1 MVVAKIDFIKKYMNW
16 NKNNNDNNPWGSGG
30 NNNPW
35 GSGGGNSNNMDF
47 EESIKKARDKFGK
60 FKIGGPRNLSLLI
73 IIAILIWLATG
84 FYRVEPDEQ
93 GIELLFGKWNEKTTQ
108 PGLHYFFPTP
118 IGQTI
123 TPKVEVIRKINV
135 GFRSASDLG
144 FSSNTNAERKVIEE
158 SLMLTGDQ
166 NISDVA
172 FTVLFKIKDAGNF
185 LFKLRNPEITV
196 KDMSESVVREVVGQ
210 RDLQF
215 LLTEGRQ
222 EVEQVVRNELQE
234 LLDSYESGIL
244 IQSVQ
249 LQSVD
254 PPDQVIDA
262 FDEVQ
267 RARQDKE
274 RLVNEANTYLNRIV
288 PNARGEAAKL
298 VESAKAYKEQVVK
311 QAEGVA
317 QNFID
322 VYNSYKD
329 AKEVTRRR
337 IYLETLREVLEG
349 KNKIILDD
357 AGGNQGVVPYLPL
370 NEIKKGSNN

>member
-1 MVVAKIDFIKKYMNW
+1 MNW
-16 NKNNNDNNPWGSGG
+16 NNNNNNDPWGPGGNNPWGG
-30 NNNPW
+30 NQ
-35 GSGGGNSNNMDF
+35 SNRSDI
-47 EESIKKARDKFGK
+47 EDSIKKAKEKFGK
-60 FKIGGPRNLSLLI
+60 FKLGSPKNFSILLI
-73 IIAILIWLATG
+73 VVLILWLASG

-93 GIELLFGKWNEKTTQ
+93 GIELLFGKWNQTTTQ

-144 FSSNTNAERKVIEE
+144 FASNTNAERKVIEE
-158 SLMLTGDQ
+158 SLMLSGDQ
-166 NISDVA
+166 NIADVG
-172 FTVLFKIKDAGNF
+172 FTVLYKIKDAGKF
-185 LFKLRNPEITV
+185 LFKLRNPESTV
-196 KDMSESVVREVVGQ
+196 KDMSESVMREIVGQ

-222 EVEQVVRNELQE
+222 EVEQDVRNLLQDI
-234 LLDSYESGIL
+234 LDSYESGIL
-244 IQSVQ
+244 IQSIQ
-249 LQSVD
+249 LQSID

-267 RARQDKE
+267 RAKQDKE
-274 RLVNEANTYLNRIV
+274 RLVNEANSYLNKIV

-298 VESAKAYKEQVVK
+298 IEEARAYKEQVVK

-317 QNFID
+317 QNFVD

-337 IYLETLREVLEG
+337 IYLETLRVVLEG
-349 KNKIILDD
+349 DNKIILDD
-357 AGGNQGVVPYLPL
+357 NGTGQGVVPYLPL
-370 NEIKKGSNN
+370 NELKKNKGNN

>member
-1 MVVAKIDFIKKYMNW
+1 MNW
-16 NKNNNDNNPWGSGG
+16 NDKNNPWGSNGGNNPWGSG
-30 NNNPW
+30 P
-35 GSGGGNSNNMDF
+35 SGKDF
-47 EESIKKARDKFGK
+47 EDTLNKAKNSFNRFNLGK
-60 FKIGGPRNLSLLI
+60 PRNIFYLI
-73 IIAILIWLATG
+73 IIAFILWLATG

-93 GIELLFGKWNEKTTQ
+93 GVELLFGKWNQSTTE

-135 GFRSASDLG
+135 GYRSATDLG
-144 FSSNTNAERKVIEE
+144 FSANSSAERNVNEE

-166 NISDVA
+166 NIADVN
-172 FTVLFKIKDAGNF
+172 FTVLYKIKDAGNY
-185 LFKLRNPEITV
+185 LFKLRNPEFTV
-196 KDMSESVVREVVGQ
+196 KDMSESVMRETVGQ

-222 EVEQVVRNELQE
+222 EVEQVVRVSLQDIM
-234 LLDSYESGIL
+234 DSYESGIL
-244 IQSVQ
+244 IQSIQ

-274 RLVNEANTYLNRIV
+274 RLVNEANSYLNRIV
-288 PNARGEAAKL
+288 PNARGEAAQL
-298 VESAKAYKEQVVK
+298 IQQAQAYKEQVVK

-329 AKEVTRRR
+329 AKDVTRRR
-337 IYLETLREVLEG
+337 IYLETLRDVLEG
-349 KNKIILDD
+349 PNKIILDD
-357 AGGNQGVVPYLPL
+357 SGSGQGVVPYLPL
-370 NEIKKGSNN
+370 NELNKKRLDN

>member
-1 MVVAKIDFIKKYMNW
+1 MNW
-16 NKNNNDNNPWGSGG
+16 NNNNNGGGPWGSGG
-30 NNNPW
+30 NNPW
-35 GSGGGNSNNMDF
+35 GGGSSNNQDF
-47 EESIKKARDKFGK
+47 EDSIKKAKERFSKMK
-60 FKIGGPRNLSLLI
+60 LGGPRNFSIFVIVL
-73 IIAILIWLATG
+73 ILIWLATG

-93 GIELLFGKWNEKTTQ
+93 GIELLFGKWNGTTTQ

-118 IGQTI
+118 IGSTI

-135 GFRSASDLG
+135 GYRTATDLG
-144 FSSNTNAERKVIEE
+144 FASNSNAERKVSEE

-166 NISDVA
+166 NIADVN
-172 FTVLFKIKDAGNF
+172 FTVLYKIKDAGKF
-185 LFKLRNPEITV
+185 LFELRNPESTV
-196 KDMSESVVREVVGQ
+196 KDMSESVMREVVGQ

-222 EVEQVVRNELQE
+222 EVEQVVRIALQDI
-234 LLDSYESGIL
+234 LDFYESGVL
-244 IQSVQ
+244 IQSIQ

-274 RLVNEANTYLNRIV
+274 KLVNEANSYLNKIV

-298 VESAKAYKEQVVK
+298 VQEATAYKEQVVK

-322 VYNSYKD
+322 VYNSYME
-329 AKEVTRRR
+329 APEVTKRR
-337 IYLETLREVLEG
+337 ILLETLGEVLEG
-349 KNKIILDD
+349 PNKIILDGTD
-357 AGGNQGVVPYLPL
+357 SGSGVVPYLPL
-370 NEIKKGSNN
+370 NELNKNKVNN

>member
-1 MVVAKIDFIKKYMNW
+1 MNW
-16 NKNNNDNNPWGSGG
+16 NNNNNNNNDPWGPGGNNPWGGKK
-30 NNNPW
+30 
-35 GSGGGNSNNMDF
+35 SNIHDI
-47 EESIKKARDKFGK
+47 EDSIKKAKEKFGK
-60 FKIGGPRNLSLLI
+60 FKLGSPKNFSILLI
-73 IIAILIWLATG
+73 VVLILWLASG

-93 GIELLFGKWNEKTTQ
+93 GIELLFGKWNQTTTQ

-135 GFRSASDLG
+135 GFRSSSDLG
-144 FSSNTNAERKVIEE
+144 FASNTNAERKVIEE
-158 SLMLTGDQ
+158 SLMLSGDQ
-166 NISDVA
+166 NIADVG
-172 FTVLFKIKDAGNF
+172 FTVLYKIKDAGKF
-185 LFKLRNPEITV
+185 LFKLRNPESTV
-196 KDMSESVVREVVGQ
+196 KDMSESVMREIVGQ

-222 EVEQVVRNELQE
+222 EVEQDVRNLLQDI
-234 LLDSYESGIL
+234 LDSYESGIL
-244 IQSVQ
+244 IQSIQ
-249 LQSVD
+249 LQSID

-267 RARQDKE
+267 RAKQDKE
-274 RLVNEANTYLNRIV
+274 RLVNEANSYLNKIV

-298 VESAKAYKEQVVK
+298 IEEARAYKEQVVK

-317 QNFID
+317 QNFVD

-337 IYLETLREVLEG
+337 IYLETLRVVLEG
-349 KNKIILDD
+349 DNKIILDD
-357 AGGNQGVVPYLPL
+357 NGTGQGVVPYLPL
-370 NEIKKGSNN
+370 NELKKDKGNN

>member
-1 MVVAKIDFIKKYMNW
+1 MNW

-30 NNNPW
+30 GNNPW
-35 GSGGGNSNNMDF
+35 GGGNSSNNMDF
-47 EESIKKARDKFGK
+47 EDSIKKAKERFGK
-60 FKIGGPRNLSLLI
+60 FKIGGPRNLSILI
-73 IIAILIWLATG
+73 LVAFLIWLASG

-93 GIELLFGKWNEKTTQ
+93 GIELLFGKWNESTTE

-135 GFRSASDLG
+135 GFRSANDLG
-144 FSSNTNAERKVIEE
+144 FSSNSNAERKVIEE

-166 NISDVA
+166 NISDVR
-172 FTVLFKIKDAGNF
+172 FTVLYKIKDAGNF
-185 LFKLRNPEITV
+185 LFKLRNPETTV
-196 KDMSESVVREVVGQ
+196 KDMSESVMREVVGQ

-222 EVEQVVRNELQE
+222 EVEQVVRTGLQE
-234 LLDSYESGIL
+234 ILDSYESGIL
-244 IQSVQ
+244 VQSVQ

-267 RARQDKE
+267 RARQDKD
-274 RLVNEANTYLNRIV
+274 RLVNEANTYLNKIV
-288 PNARGEAAKL
+288 PNARGEAAKH

-322 VYNSYKD
+322 VYNSYKG

-357 AGGNQGVVPYLPL
+357 SGNGQGVVPYLPL
-370 NEIKKGSNN
+370 NELNKRNSE

>member
-1 MVVAKIDFIKKYMNW
+1 MNW
-16 NKNNNDNNPWGSGG
+16 NNNNNGGGPWGSGG
-30 NNNPW
+30 NNPW
-35 GSGGGNSNNMDF
+35 GGGSSNNQDF
-47 EESIKKARDKFGK
+47 EDSIKKAKERFNKMK
-60 FKIGGPRNLSLLI
+60 LGGPRNFSIFVIVL
-73 IIAILIWLATG
+73 ILIWLATG

-93 GIELLFGKWNEKTTQ
+93 GIELLFGKWNGATTQ

-118 IGQTI
+118 IGSTI

-135 GFRSASDLG
+135 GYRTATDLG
-144 FSSNTNAERKVIEE
+144 FASNSNAERKVSEE

-166 NISDVA
+166 NIADVN
-172 FTVLFKIKDAGNF
+172 FTVLYKIKDAGLF
-185 LFKLRNPEITV
+185 LFELRNPESTV
-196 KDMSESVVREVVGQ
+196 KDMSESVMREVVGQ

-222 EVEQVVRNELQE
+222 EVEQVVRIALQDI
-234 LLDSYESGIL
+234 LDFYESGVL
-244 IQSVQ
+244 IQSIQ

-274 RLVNEANTYLNRIV
+274 KLVNEANSYLNKIV

-298 VESAKAYKEQVVK
+298 IQEATAYKEQVVK

-322 VYNSYKD
+322 VYNSYIE
-329 AKEVTRRR
+329 APEVTKRR
-337 IYLETLREVLEG
+337 ILLETLGEVLEG
-349 KNKIILDD
+349 PNKIILDGTD
-357 AGGNQGVVPYLPL
+357 SGSGVVPYLPL
-370 NEIKKGSNN
+370 NELNKNKVNN

>member
-1 MVVAKIDFIKKYMNW
+1 MNW
-16 NKNNNDNNPWGSGG
+16 NKNNNDGPWGSNGNNPWGG
-30 NNNPW
+30 NQNNK
-35 GSGGGNSNNMDF
+35 DF
-47 EESIKKARDKFGK
+47 EESIKKAKEKFGK
-60 FKIGGPRNLSLLI
+60 FKIGSPRNFSLI
-73 IIAILIWLATG
+73 ILIIFLLWIATG

-93 GIELLFGKWNEKTTQ
+93 GIELLFGKWNETTTE

-118 IGQTI
+118 IGSTI

-135 GFRSASDLG
+135 GFRTASDLG
-144 FSSNTNAERKVIEE
+144 FSANSNAERTVIEE

-166 NISDVA
+166 NIAAVN

-185 LFKLRNPEITV
+185 LFNLRNPESTV
-196 KDMSESVVREVVGQ
+196 KDMSESVMREVVGQ

-222 EVEQVVRNELQE
+222 EVEQVVRISLQDI
-234 LLDSYESGIL
+234 LDFYQSGIL
-244 IQSVQ
+244 IQSIQ

-274 RLVNEANTYLNRIV
+274 RLVNEANSYLNRIV

-298 VESAKAYKEQVVK
+298 VEEATAYKEQVVK

-317 QNFID
+317 QNFVDAI
-322 VYNSYKD
+322 VRVKD
-329 AKEVTRRR
+329 EELINAMKLMRDNLNLMVEPACAASLAGLLGPLKEMVS
-337 IYLETLREVLEG
+337 G
-349 KNKIILDD
+349 KAISLI
-357 AGGNQGVVPYLPL
+357 AC
-370 NEIKKGSNN
+370 GSNISYDRYQKLV

>member
-1 MVVAKIDFIKKYMNW
+1 MNW
-16 NKNNNDNNPWGSGG
+16 NINKNDNNPWGSGG

-35 GSGGGNSNNMDF
+35 GSGNGGSNNRGDF
-47 EESIKKARDKFGK
+47 EDSIKKARDKFGK
-60 FKIGGPRNLSLLI
+60 FKFGGRRNFSI
-73 IIAILIWLATG
+73 FFVIAILLWLATG

-93 GIELLFGKWNEKTTQ
+93 GIELLFGKWNGQTTE

-144 FSSNTNAERKVIEE
+144 FGSNSSAERKVIEE

-166 NISDVA
+166 NIADVA

-185 LFKLRNPEITV
+185 LFKLRNPELTV

-222 EVEQVVRNELQE
+222 EVEQVVRNELQIV
-234 LLDSYESGIL
+234 LDSYESGVL
-244 IQSVQ
+244 VQSVQ

-298 VESAKAYKEQVVK
+298 VEAATAYKEQVVK

-329 AKEVTRRR
+329 AKEVTKRR

-357 AGGNQGVVPYLPL
+357 TGNGQGVVPYLPL
-370 NEIKKGSNN
+370 NELKNKGSN

>member
-1 MVVAKIDFIKKYMNW
+1 MNYS
-16 NKNNNDNNPWGSGG
+16 KNNNDNNPWGSGG
-30 NNNPW
+30 NNPW
-35 GSGGGNSNNMDF
+35 GGGGSSNNIDI
-47 EESIKKARDKFGK
+47 EDSIKKAKEKFGK
-60 FKIGGPRNLSLLI
+60 FKIGGPKNISIFVLLGF
-73 IIAILIWLATG
+73 LIWLATG

-93 GIELLFGKWNEKTTQ
+93 GIELLFGKWNQTTTQ

-135 GFRSASDLG
+135 GFRSASELG

-158 SLMLTGDQ
+158 SLMLSGDQ
-166 NISDVA
+166 NIADVG
-172 FTVLFKIKDAGNF
+172 FTVLYKIKDAGNF
-185 LFKLRNPEITV
+185 LFKLRNPETTV
-196 KDMSESVVREVVGQ
+196 KDMSESVMREIVGQ
-210 RDLQF
+210 RNLQF

-222 EVEQVVRNELQE
+222 EVEQDARNLLQDV
-234 LLDSYESGIL
+234 LDGYESGIL
-244 IQSVQ
+244 IQSIQ
-249 LQSVD
+249 LQSID

-274 RLVNEANTYLNRIV
+274 RLVNEANSYLNRIV

-298 VESAKAYKEQVVK
+298 VEEAKAYKEQVVK

-322 VYNSYKD
+322 VYNSYKG
-329 AKEVTRRR
+329 AKKVTKRR
-337 IYLETLREVLEG
+337 IYLETLGVVLDG

-357 AGGNQGVVPYLPL
+357 NGTGQGVVPYLPL
-370 NEIKKGSNN
+370 NELKNKANNQ

>member
-1 MVVAKIDFIKKYMNW
+1 MNFS
-16 NKNNNDNNPWGSGG
+16 KNNNDNNPWGSGG
-30 NNNPW
+30 NNPW
-35 GSGGGNSNNMDF
+35 GGGSSNNMDF
-47 EESIKKARDKFGK
+47 EDSIKKAKERFGN
-60 FKIGGPRNLSLLI
+60 FKIGGPRNFTILI
-73 IIAILIWLATG
+73 IVAIIIWLVTG

-93 GIELLFGKWNEKTTQ
+93 GIELLFGKWNQTTTE

-166 NISDVA
+166 NISDVR
-172 FTVLFKIKDAGNF
+172 FTVLYKIKDAGNF
-185 LFKLRNPEITV
+185 LFNLRNPETTV
-196 KDMSESVVREVVGQ
+196 KDMSESVMREVVGQ

-222 EVEQVVRNELQE
+222 EVEQVVRNLLQE
-234 LLDSYESGIL
+234 ILDFYKSGVMV
-244 IQSVQ
+244 QSIQ

-274 RLVNEANTYLNRIV
+274 RLVNEANSYLNKIV

-298 VESAKAYKEQVVK
+298 VEEARAYKEQVVK

-337 IYLETLREVLEG
+337 IYLETLREVLDG

-357 AGGNQGVVPYLPL
+357 NGSGQGVVPYLPL
-370 NEIKKGSNN
+370 NELNKNKGNN

>member
-1 MVVAKIDFIKKYMNW
+1 MNY
-16 NKNNNDNNPWGSGG
+16 NKNNNDKNPWGSGG
-30 NNNPW
+30 NNPW
-35 GSGGGNSNNMDF
+35 GGGDSNNNMDF
-47 EESIKKARDKFGK
+47 EDSIKKAKEKFGN
-60 FKIGGPRNLSLLI
+60 FKIGGKKNLSLLI
-73 IIAILIWLATG
+73 ILAIVIWLATG

-93 GIELLFGKWNEKTTQ
+93 GIELLFGKWNQTTTQ

-118 IGQTI
+118 IGQTV

-135 GFRSASDLG
+135 GFRSSSDLG
-144 FSSNTNAERKVIEE
+144 FSSNTNAERKVVEE
-158 SLMLTGDQ
+158 SLMLSGDQ
-166 NISDVA
+166 NIADVG
-172 FTVLFKIKDAGNF
+172 FTVLYKIKDAGNF
-185 LFKLRNPEITV
+185 LFKLRNPETTV
-196 KDMSESVVREVVGQ
+196 KDMSESVMREIVGQ

-222 EVEQVVRNELQE
+222 EVEQDVRNLLQDI
-234 LLDSYESGIL
+234 LDSYESGVL
-244 IQSVQ
+244 IQSIQ
-249 LQSVD
+249 LQSID

-274 RLVNEANTYLNRIV
+274 RLVNEANSYLNKIV

-298 VESAKAYKEQVVK
+298 VEEARAYKEQVVK

-322 VYNSYKD
+322 VYNSYKG
-329 AKEVTRRR
+329 AQEITNRR
-337 IYLETLREVLEG
+337 IYLETLAEVLEG

-357 AGGNQGVVPYLPL
+357 NGSGQGVVPYLPL
-370 NEIKKGSNN
+370 NELNKNKVSN

>member
-1 MVVAKIDFIKKYMNW
+1 MPDWISPLSGLSFLLNDID
-16 NKNNNDNNPWGSGG
+16 S
-30 NNNPW
+30 
-35 GSGGGNSNNMDF
+35 
-47 EESIKKARDKFGK
+47 ESIF
-60 FKIGGPRNLSLLI
+60 IGL
-73 IIAILIWLATG
+73 LIWLAVG
-84 FYRVEPDEQ
+84 FYRVEPNEQ
-93 GIELLFGKWNEKTTQ
+93 GVELLFGKWNQTTTE

-118 IGQTI
+118 IGKVL
-123 TPKVEVIRKINV
+123 TPKVEDVRKINV
-135 GFRSASDLG
+135 GYRSATELG
-144 FSSNTNAERKVIEE
+144 FTQGSNADRNILEE

-166 NISDVA
+166 NISDVR
-172 FTVLFKIKDAGNF
+172 FTVLYKIKDAGNF
-185 LFKLRNPEITV
+185 LFKLRNPETTV
-196 KDMSESVVREVVGQ
+196 KDMSESVMREVVGQ

-222 EVEQVVRNELQE
+222 EVEQVVRNGLQE
-234 LLDSYESGIL
+234 ILDSYESGIL

-249 LQSVD
+249 LQSVE
-254 PPDQVIDA
+254 PPSQVIDA

-274 RLVNEANTYLNRIV
+274 RLVNEANSYLNRIV

-298 VESAKAYKEQVVK
+298 VENAKAYKEQVVK

-349 KNKIILDD
+349 ENKIIVEVL
-357 AGGNQGVVPYLPL
+357 G
-370 NEIKKGSNN
+370 

>member
-1 MVVAKIDFIKKYMNW
+1 MNFS
-16 NKNNNDNNPWGSGG
+16 KNNNDNNPWGSGG
-30 NNNPW
+30 NNPW
-35 GSGGGNSNNMDF
+35 GGGSSNNMDF
-47 EESIKKARDKFGK
+47 EDSIKKAKERFGN
-60 FKIGGPRNLSLLI
+60 FKIGGPRNFTILI
-73 IIAILIWLATG
+73 IVAIIIWLATG

-93 GIELLFGKWNEKTTQ
+93 GIELLFGKWNQTTTE
-108 PGLHYFFPTP
+108 PGLHYFFPRP

-166 NISDVA
+166 NISDVR
-172 FTVLFKIKDAGNF
+172 FTVLYKIKDAGNF
-185 LFKLRNPEITV
+185 LFNLRNPETTV
-196 KDMSESVVREVVGQ
+196 KDMSESVMREVVGQ

-222 EVEQVVRNELQE
+222 EVEQVVRNLLQE
-234 LLDSYESGIL
+234 ILDFYKSGVMV
-244 IQSVQ
+244 QSIQ

-274 RLVNEANTYLNRIV
+274 RLVNEANSYLNKIV

-298 VESAKAYKEQVVK
+298 VEEARAYKEQVVK

-337 IYLETLREVLEG
+337 IYLETLREVLDG

-357 AGGNQGVVPYLPL
+357 NGSGQGVVPYLPL
-370 NEIKKGSNN
+370 NELNKNKGNN